1 MNERTSKGS
10 DKLIKYYFSFL
21 FTKKRKKNL
30 NLTYTNILKDTGK
43 PIYPARLMGKSMKM
57 VKGGRS
63 PPETASVCWI
73 SA

>member
-21 FTKKRKKNL
+21 SKREKNL

-43 PIYPARLMGKSMKM
+43 PIYQARLMGKSMKM